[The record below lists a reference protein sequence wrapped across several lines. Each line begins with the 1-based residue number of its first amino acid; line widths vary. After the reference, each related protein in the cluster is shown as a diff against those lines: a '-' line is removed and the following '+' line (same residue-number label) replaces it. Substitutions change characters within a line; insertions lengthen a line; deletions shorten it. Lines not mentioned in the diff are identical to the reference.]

1 MATRLGRFLDHHNA
15 ILAENEAK
23 AWAAENASDEDTFV
37 LPVEGTLE
45 LFDSITAMESLITSL
60 EAARDLGYPKER
72 LIELSNRLQS
82 LSGDYPSL
90 ETFQLITENATV
102 VSLETLRQSIRE
114 AFKAILVMLAR
125 FWAQLTDFAHELS
138 HHTVAL
144 RTRLGLARAYVREA
158 QGRSPKVDKVDATR
172 LVPQLSREKV
182 IADDPVRVMQNL
194 TVLEHQLSLVRR
206 QYIPLVLEQSQA
218 LTNEFSNW
226 TGNSPDIWLSKLNA
240 IAGRFNPAAALHV
253 HGTVDASG
261 VRYGDS
267 LPGHRSVAY
276 TENSAPSEHSSHGN
290 ELEWAYYYQQRQ
302 VRLETTLEERTDEPF
317 ELSVWSQQQL
327 EKVLLQVEYLIN
339 EIDRCSRDD
348 ARHALRDLTLK
359 LDRMSRNELIVPDGS
374 TLYFQ
379 AGLTYI
385 RSISKWTKE
394 PYMALITRAM
404 TVCNCAIRLCNLHVR
419 AYSETSKPKES

>member
-1 MATRLGRFLDHHNA
+1 MATRMGCFLEQYSA
-15 ILAENEAK
+15 IQAVEQAK
-23 AWAAENASDEDTFV
+23 VWDTESDQVDPALT
-37 LPVEGTLE
+37 LPSETTQE
-45 LFDSITAMESLITSL
+45 YFDSIIAMESLITSL
-60 EAARDLGYPKER
+60 ERARDLAYPKEQ
-72 LIELSNRLQS
+72 LIDISNRLKG
-82 LSGDYPSL
+82 LGGDYPSL
-90 ETFQLITENATV
+90 ESFQLITENATS
-102 VSLETLRQSIRE
+102 VSLETLRQSIKE
-114 AFKAILVMLAR
+114 TFKAILVMLAR

-144 RTRLGLARAYVREA
+144 RTRLGLARTYVREV
-158 QGRSPKVDKVDATR
+158 QGRWPKVDKVDVSR
-172 LVPQLSREKV
+172 LVPQLSREKA
-182 IADDPVRVMQNL
+182 IADDPVTLMQNL
-194 TVLEHQLSLVRR
+194 SVLEHQLSLVRR

-226 TGNSPDIWLSKLNA
+226 TGNSPAIWLSKLNA
-240 IAGRFNPAAALHV
+240 IAGRFNPATALHV
-253 HGTVDASG
+253 HSAADATG

-267 LPGHRSVAY
+267 LPGYRSVAY
-276 TENSAPSEHSSHGN
+276 SENSPPDEHASNGS
-290 ELEWAYYYQQRQ
+290 ELEWASHYQQRYA
-302 VRLETTLEERTDEPF
+302 RLELTLETRIDKSF

-348 ARHALRDLTLK
+348 ARQALRDLTLK
-359 LDRMSRNELIVPDGS
+359 LDRMSRNELIVPDGT

-379 AGLTYI
+379 AGLGYI

-404 TVCNCAIRLCNLHVR
+404 TVCNCTIRLCNVHTR